1 MTEQEI
7 KDMLIDSGALF
18 EGHFQLSSGL
28 HADKYIQCARVL
40 QHPARAEELGRAA
53 AADWQKEEI
62 DAVIGPALGGV
73 VFSYV
78 TAAALGVR
86 SLFSERKDGEMQL
99 RRGFEFQPGERILV
113 VEDVVTTGGSVQE
126 VLDLLQNY
134 EVEVVGITAI
144 VDRSGGRVDFPC
156 IFKSLLELEIEAVNR
171 EDCPQCHQG
180 REITRPGSKST
191 PEQSS

>member
-7 KDMLIDSGALF
+7 KDMLIDSGALL
-18 EGHFQLSSGL
+18 EGHFRLTSGL
-28 HADKYIQCARVL
+28 HADRYIQCARVL
-40 QHPARAEELGRAA
+40 QYPARAERLGRAA
-53 AADWQKEEI
+53 AADWQNSDI

-86 SLFSERKDGEMQL
+86 SLFSERKQGQMEL
-99 RRGFEFQPGERILV
+99 RRGFDIQPGERILV

-126 VLDLLQNY
+126 VLDLIQDY
-134 EVEVVGITAI
+134 EVEVAGITAI
-144 VDRSGGRVDFPC
+144 VDRSGGGVDFTFP
-156 IFKSLLELEIEAVNR
+156 FQPLLELEIGAVEP

-180 REITRPGSKST
+180 LEISRPGSKN
-191 PEQSS
+191 